1 VNKYTYL
8 SSITPDAVAR
18 GRGVI
23 TLVYPETKEQFDAW
37 DKNGGTGCRSC
48 KKQTYSRAILMV
60 MLETSKGDR
69 DVSSLKK
76 ALPADFVN
84 IL

>member
-1 VNKYTYL
+1 MNKYSYL
-8 SSITPDAVAR
+8 SSISPDTVGR

-23 TLVYPETKEQFDAW
+23 MQVYPETRPIYEQW
-37 DKNGGTGCRSC
+37 DKEGSSCTKC
-48 KKQTYSRAILMV
+48 KKNTRSRAILLCI
-60 MLETSKGDR
+60 LETSKGDR